1 MSAPARHSPH
11 PRPGQRLLAL
21 LLAVLL
27 SVASLSGHAAMD
39 DCAADCVAPQ
49 AELQAGSDLD
59 CGACAAL
66 AAMPLLAALPAA
78 TPIDA
83 AGPALVDHA
92 SPPARPPPR
101 P

>member
-1 MSAPARHSPH
+1 MTAPARHPH
-11 PRPGQRLLAL
+11 PRQGQRLLAL

-39 DCAADCVAPQ
+39 ACAADCTTTQ
-49 AELQAGSDLD
+49 ADMLAGDDLD
-59 CGACAAL
+59 CGACAAV
-66 AAMPLLAALPAA
+66 AAVPVMASLPAA

-92 SPPARPPPR
+92 LLPARPPPR